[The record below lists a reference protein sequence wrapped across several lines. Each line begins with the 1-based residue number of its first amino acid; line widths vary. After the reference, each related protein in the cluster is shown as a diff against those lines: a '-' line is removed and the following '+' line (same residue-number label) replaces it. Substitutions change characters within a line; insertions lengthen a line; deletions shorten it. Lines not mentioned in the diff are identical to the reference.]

1 MQLHIALASARAP
14 KTYFQGMNMQSFSR
28 ALTGVVCAVGMF
40 FGASVMAAEKVN
52 IGVVTGPAF
61 VHTIAAQKF
70 KEELD
75 KALPGKYEVIIH
87 HSAALGSETQVL
99 QQLQLGTVQMSVC
112 TTGPVETFVPEI
124 KALEMPF
131 LFSSY
136 EASDKVLDGPI
147 GQDLL
152 KRFDKAGF
160 VGMHFLDN
168 GFRNVT
174 NSKRAVNGPDDLKGL
189 KIRTMESPTH
199 LAIWRAIGANPTP
212 MAWPITTQ
220 LQQGVLDGQEN
231 PISVISAGKLN
242 EAGQK
247 YLSVTRHV
255 YSALVFVG
263 SKPFMDKLPAAD
275 RKAFM
280 DAAASA
286 SQFGR
291 KHVRD
296 NEASQLAALKAAG
309 MQVNDNPDLAA
320 FRAKT
325 EPVYASLSGDTK
337 KIVDDIRKA
346 VK

>member
-1 MQLHIALASARAP
+1 MKSI
-14 KTYFQGMNMQSFSR
+14 SR
-28 ALTGVVCAVGMF
+28 ALTGLACAISLGFSLSAWAV
-40 FGASVMAAEKVN
+40 EKVN
-52 IGVVTGPAF
+52 IGVVTGPTF
-61 VHTIAAQKF
+61 VHTLSAQKF

-75 KALPGKYEVIIH
+75 KALPGKYEVVVH

-112 TTGPVETFVPEI
+112 TTGPIEAFVPEI

-152 KRFDKAGF
+152 KRFDKAGL

-174 NSKRAVNGPDDLKGL
+174 NSKHAVNGPDDLKGL

-199 LAIWRAIGANPTP
+199 LAIWRALGANPTP

-247 YLSVTRHV
+247 YLSLTRHV

-263 SKPFMDKLPAAD
+263 SKAFMDKLPAAD
-275 RKAFM
+275 RKVFM
-280 DAAASA
+280 EAARTASLA
-286 SQFGR
+286 GR
-291 KHVRD
+291 RFVRD

-309 MQVNDNPDLAA
+309 MQLVVSPDLAA

-325 EPVYASLSGDTK
+325 EPVYASLTGDTK
-337 KIVDDIRKA
+337 KIVEEIRKT

>member
-1 MQLHIALASARAP
+1 MKTTNRILA
-14 KTYFQGMNMQSFSR
+14 GW
-28 ALTGVVCAVGMF
+28 VCALGLSLSAGTF
-40 FGASVMAAEKVN
+40 AAEKVN
-52 IGVVTGPAF
+52 IGIVTGPTF
-61 VHTIAAQKF
+61 VHTVAAQKF
-70 KEELD
+70 KEEID
-75 KALPGKYEVIIH
+75 KALPGKYDVVIH
-87 HSAALGSETQVL
+87 NSAALGSETQVL

-112 TTGPVETFVPEI
+112 TTGPIEAFVPEI

-131 LFSSY
+131 LFSTY

-147 GQDLL
+147 GQDIL
-152 KRFDKAGF
+152 KRFDKAGL

-174 NSKRAVNGPDDLKGL
+174 NAKRAVNTPDDLKGM

-231 PISVISAGKLN
+231 PISIISAGKLN

-247 YLSVTRHV
+247 YLTLTRHV

-263 SKPFMDKLPAAD
+263 SKPFMDKLPATD
-275 RKAFM
+275 RQAFM
-280 DAAASA
+280 NAAATA
-286 SQFGR
+286 SMTGR
-291 KHVRD
+291 RFVRS
-296 NEASQLAALKAAG
+296 NEPSQLAALKAAG
-309 MQVNDNPDLAA
+309 MQVVDNPDLAA

-337 KIVDDIRKA
+337 KIVDNIRKPA
-346 VK
+346 K